1 MLAVIDYGSGNLE
14 SVVRALRQL
23 GASPMVARTPGEVAR
38 AERLVLPGVGFFDK
52 AMAHLE
58 SSGMASALRQRV
70 EVDRVPILG
79 ICLGFQLFTRRS
91 EEGGAAGFG
100 WLDAETKRFDFG
112 GGPEALKVPH
122 MGWNE
127 VAPPPGEGILAGLEP
142 GACFYFA
149 HSYYVDCKD
158 PEAAVA
164 TTEYGHPFASAA
176 QRDNIIGT
184 QFHPEISH
192 VNGFRLLERFLER
205 A

>member
-23 GASPMVARTPGEVAR
+23 GAEPVVAQSPAAVEQAD
-38 AERLVLPGVGFFDK
+38 RLVLPGVGFFDK

-58 SSGMASALRQRV
+58 SNGLANALRQRV
-70 EVDRVPILG
+70 EVDQVPILG

-91 EEGGAAGFG
+91 EEGGVNGFG
-100 WLDAETKRFDFG
+100 WIDAETRRFDFG

-127 VAPPPGEGILAGLEP
+127 VAPPQGAGILAGLEP

-149 HSYYVDCKD
+149 HSYYVACND
-158 PEAAVA
+158 PEAAAA
-164 TTEYGHPFASAA
+164 TTVYGHPFTSAV
-176 QRDNIIGT
+176 QRGNIIGT

-192 VNGFRLLERFLER
+192 VNGFRLLERFLES